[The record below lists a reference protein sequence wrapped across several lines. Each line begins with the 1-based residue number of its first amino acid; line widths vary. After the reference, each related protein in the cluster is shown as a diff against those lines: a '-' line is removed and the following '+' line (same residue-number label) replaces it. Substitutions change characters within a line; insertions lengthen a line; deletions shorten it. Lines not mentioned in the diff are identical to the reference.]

1 MHKSLGVRNMSDL
14 ILREI
19 YGIYETKIQQIEIF
33 ERYDN
38 LSEDTLS
45 EKSNKNVYVKNDV
58 MTTGIKRWKG
68 KEKRGTRK
76 IDGFRKKLMIQ
87 DYEIAECPEH
97 KVK

>member
-58 MTTGIKRWKG
+58 ITTGIKRWRG
-68 KEKRGTRK
+68 KEKRGRRK